1 MRDQLATI
9 EVPDLGLVVLC
20 GASGSG
26 KSTFASRHFSDTEI
40 VSSDRCR
47 ALVGDDES
55 DQSITAAAF
64 DLLHTIVERRLE
76 VGRLTVVDATNTKPA
91 DRASLIEL
99 ARKWDVLA
107 TAVVFDLP
115 LDLCLERSRERQGR
129 VTPEH
134 AVKRQHQTMR
144 RTVKRLRKE
153 RFGKVYS
160 LGTAA
165 EFDTVQVIR
174 QRLWCDRRDDAGPVD
189 IIGDVHG
196 CGDELVALLG
206 ELGYDTDSSPIVH
219 PDGRRALFVGDLVD
233 RGPGVAEVLDV
244 VMSMVHADAALC
256 VQGNHENKLRR
267 ALGGRNVQP
276 THGITES
283 LAQLDAR
290 GSEFSARVAAFLDG
304 LISHYVLDGGAL
316 VVAHA
321 GLPER
326 YHGRTSGRVRSL
338 ALYGDTDGESD
349 EYGLPVRYPWAN
361 DYRGEAAVVYGHT
374 PVLVPRWVNNT
385 ICVDTGV
392 VFGGELTALRWPEK
406 ELVSVPAARVHYEPT
421 RPLRAH
427 GNGAVGAHGSNGV
440 SLVDLS
446 DVLGKRSIETAL
458 GGRITIEADQ
468 TSAALEVM
476 SRFAV
481 DPRWLPYLP
490 PTMAPAA
497 TTARPD
503 CLEHPDEAFS
513 YFRKAGTGEVVCEEK
528 HMGSRA
534 VLVFARN
541 PTAAA
546 ERFGISNDDAGVI
559 MTRTGRPFFSK
570 PGVAGTLLDRLRA
583 AADATGI
590 WDRLGTDWLV
600 VDAEMLPWT
609 AKSAELLRRQ
619 YAATGAAGTVALG
632 TVLQLMASATK
643 RGVDVEALTS
653 RTAERAEHVASFVGA
668 YRQYCWDVDG
678 ADGIEIAPFQ
688 ILAAQGEVLAR
699 RPHRWHLE
707 EIDALVTA
715 AGGSLRRTDRRFVHL
730 DDDASVAEATQ
741 WWQAMTDRGGEGM
754 VIKPAQTIARSGRG
768 LVLPGVKCRGREYLR
783 IIYGPEYLAPTNLE
797 RLRKRSLGRKSS
809 LARREFALGI
819 EALDRF
825 VANEHLSRVHECV
838 FGVLALE
845 SEPVDPRL

>member
-1 MRDQLATI
+1 MRQQLATI
-9 EVPDLGLVVLC
+9 EVPELGLVVLC

-26 KSTFASRHFSDTEI
+26 KSTFARRHFADTEI

-55 DQSITAAAF
+55 DQSVTAAAF
-64 DLLHTIVERRLE
+64 DLLHTIVERRLD

-115 LDLCLERSRERQGR
+115 LDLCLERSRQREGR
-129 VTPEH
+129 ATPEH
-134 AVKRQHQTMR
+134 AVKRQHQTLR
-144 RTVKRLRKE
+144 RTAKRLRKE
-153 RFGKVYS
+153 RFGKVYT
-160 LGTAA
+160 LGSSA
-165 EFDTVQVIR
+165 ELDTVQVVR
-174 QRLWCDRRDDAGPVD
+174 QRLWCDRRDDSGPFD
-189 IIGDVHG
+189 IIGDIHG
-196 CGDELVALLG
+196 CSDELVALLG
-206 ELGYDTDSSPIVH
+206 RLGYDTASSPVTH
-219 PDGRRALFVGDLVD
+219 PDGRRAIFVGDLVD
-233 RGPGVAEVLDV
+233 RGPGVAEVLDI
-244 VMSMVHADAALC
+244 VMSMVHAGSALC

-283 LAQLDAR
+283 LAQLEAR
-290 GSEFSARVAAFLDG
+290 GPEFSAEVATFLDG
-304 LISHYVLDGGAL
+304 LISHYVLDDGAL

-326 YHGRTSGRVRSL
+326 YHGRSSGRVRSL

-349 EYGLPVRYPWAN
+349 DYGLPVRYPWAD
-361 DYRGEAAVVYGHT
+361 DYRGTAAVVYGHT
-374 PVLVPRWVNNT
+374 PVTTPRWMNNT
-385 ICVDTGV
+385 ICVDTGA

-406 ELVSVPAARVHYEPT
+406 ELVSVPAARTYYEPT
-421 RPLRAH
+421 RPLEAPD
-427 GNGAVGAHGSNGV
+427 GPAGARGSAGA
-440 SLVDLS
+440 SLVDIG
-446 DVLGKRSIETAL
+446 DVLGKRSVETTL
-458 GGRITIEADQ
+458 EGRITIEADRS
-468 TSAALEVM
+468 SAALEVM

-481 DPRWLPYLP
+481 DPRWLVYLP
-490 PTMAPAA
+490 PTMAPVA
-497 TTARPD
+497 TSQRAD

-513 YFRKAGTGEVVCEEK
+513 YFARAGIDEVVCEEK

-534 VLVFARN
+534 VLVAARD
-541 PTAAA
+541 PEAAA
-546 ERFGISNDDAGVI
+546 ERFGITNDDAGVI
-559 MTRTGRPFFSK
+559 VTRTGRPFFSQ
-570 PGVAGTLLDRLRA
+570 PGVAGTLLDGLRA
-583 AADATGI
+583 AADAAGL
-590 WDRLGTDWLV
+590 WDRLGTDWLII
-600 VDAEMLPWT
+600 DAEMLPWT

-619 YAATGAAGTVALG
+619 YAATGAAGTVALDAAQ
-632 TVLQLMASATK
+632 QLMAATTA
-643 RGVDVEALTS
+643 RGADVEELSS
-653 RTAERAEHVASFVGA
+653 RTAERAGHVASFVRA

-688 ILAAQGEVLAR
+688 ILAAHGEVLAR

-707 EIDALVTA
+707 QIDALVA
-715 AGGSLRRTDRRFVHL
+715 AGDGLLRRTDRRFVRT
-730 DDDASVAEATQ
+730 DDADAVAEATG

-754 VIKPAQTIARSGRG
+754 VVKPAQTIAHTGRG

-783 IIYGPEYLAPTNLE
+783 IIYGPEYLEPANLD

-825 VANEHLSRVHECV
+825 VANEHISLIHECV